1 MMGAFAI
8 VVGFFVIVSGVAQHF
23 LYSESAVVSKPPST
37 SRLPPT
43 DQHEKMNFVYFS
55 YGGDDYDNSQMIS
68 QSRDVR
74 EDEIEDPYLAEQREL
89 ELQRQE
95 MERQEQERQE
105 LIIK

>member
-8 VVGFFVIVSGVAQHF
+8 VVGFFVMVSGVAQHF

-43 DQHEKMNFVYFS
+43 ELHEKVNFVYLS
-55 YGGDDYDNSQMIS
+55 YGGDDYDGLQMS
-68 QSRDVR
+68 QSRDVP
-74 EDEIEDPYLAEQREL
+74 EDEIEDPYLAEQRDL

-95 MERQEQERQE
+95 MERHEQERQE